1 MKTTPLLFKAEMVRA
16 ILLEIDPKTQTRR
29 TEGLDAV
36 NAAPDDW
43 KPLFIHPVT
52 WIKNQK
58 PTVQFLN
65 IRTRLIVDCIS
76 KKGMPGD
83 QIWVKETFC
92 YDDFGDPIYRA
103 TEPDQGCSHPE
114 DMSPWK
120 PSIFMPRKSSR
131 ITLELTEVRVERLNE
146 ISEADAIA
154 EGVNPHVEAKWW
166 QGYRKDDPL
175 MHTCAE
181 ADENGNPRVW
191 IIEAKPYRD
200 LSHLNRTAKQEYA
213 ILWES
218 INDPGSWA
226 ANPFVWVY
234 EFKKL

>member
-1 MKTTPLLFKAEMVRA
+1 
-16 ILLEIDPKTQTRR
+16 
-29 TEGLDAV
+29 
-36 NAAPDDW
+36 
-43 KPLFIHPVT
+43 
-52 WIKNQK
+52 
-58 PTVQFLN
+58 
-65 IRTRLIVDCIS
+65 
-76 KKGMPGD
+76 
-83 QIWVKETFC
+83 
-92 YDDFGDPIYRA
+92 
-103 TEPDQGCSHPE
+103 
-114 DMSPWK
+114 
-120 PSIFMPRKSSR
+120 MPRKASR
-131 ITLELTEVRVERLNE
+131 ITLEITAVRVERLNE

-181 ADENGNPRVW
+181 ADENGNPPDW